1 MRSNTKK
8 HSHHKPRPN
17 KVVEVDFA
25 TLLDGSLVEMIEDP
39 SEPTKTLLA
48 VYSNKSVRYTDRV
61 DDGGRCL
68 VPLTRADND
77 LKHVCLAAGVQPCGP
92 IPDLV
97 SDIVSI
103 LGDRLDLGQGWR
115 KLMSAFAIS
124 TWIPEVLDIAPYLA
138 LVGPSG
144 TGKTTAMRVLNSLC
158 YRGLL
163 TADISSS
170 AMYDISH
177 RFHPTVS
184 LDETLTV
191 GRPRELIHLLKATST
206 PGFVF
211 LRKDKAR
218 LGFGPKV
225 FSWLELPDDQAL
237 NSRCIIIPMRKTSLT
252 DLKSPNDPNVLERAK
267 KMRRRLLQFR
277 FEHFRDV
284 SEPKPALNVR
294 LSGRPLDLYRALTC
308 SIEEDEPF
316 CKFFADKIAAQDEF
330 QARPLSP
337 AQESTIL
344 VLYQVI
350 HKVRPEHQA
359 CPISALAACVNAELE
374 RRGEPSG
381 LNERKLGDILTSLS
395 FTNRTR
401 KNTGYV
407 LWLTRA
413 ARARIH
419 ATARDYRIEGTDAN
433 LIDECQLCTPIGR
446 PAPGTL
452 PAPARP
458 PVEAQMRT
466 KKISNRERRVR
477 RERRSRTL
485 RLRAG
490 AESD

>member
-1 MRSNTKK
+1 MNR
-8 HSHHKPRPN
+8 N
-17 KVVEVDFA
+17 KVVEIDFA
-25 TLLDGSLVEMIEDP
+25 ELSDGSLVEMIEDP

-48 VYSNKSVRYTDRV
+48 VYSNNSVRYTERV

-68 VPLTRADND
+68 VPLTRGDND
-77 LKHVCLAAGVQPCGP
+77 LKYVCLAAGVQPCGP

-97 SDIVSI
+97 SDMVSI
-103 LGDRLDLGQGWR
+103 LGDCLDLGQGLR

-124 TWIPEVLDIAPYLA
+124 TWLPEGLDVAPYLA
-138 LVGPSG
+138 LVGPLG

-170 AMYDISH
+170 AMYDMSH
-177 RFHPTVS
+177 RFHPTVL
-184 LDETLTV
+184 LDETLTA

-206 PGFVF
+206 PGCVF

-225 FSWLELPDDQAL
+225 FCWLELPDDQAL
-237 NSRCIIIPMRKTSLT
+237 NSRCIIVPMHKTSRS
-252 DLKSPNDPNVLERAK
+252 DLKNPTDPSVLERAK
-267 KMRRRLLQFR
+267 NMRMRLLQFR
-277 FEHFRDV
+277 FERFRTV
-284 SEPKPALNVR
+284 SEPKPPLNVR
-294 LSGRPLDLYRALTC
+294 LSGRPLDLYRALTR

-316 CKFFADKIAAQDEF
+316 CRFLADKLAAQDEF
-330 QARPLSP
+330 RACPLSP
-337 AQESTIL
+337 AQLSTIW
-344 VLYQVI
+344 VLYQAI
-350 HKVRPEHQA
+350 HMCRPEGQGCSLRVLVPA
-359 CPISALAACVNAELE
+359 VNSELE

-407 LWLTRA
+407 LWLDRA

-419 ATARDYRIEGTDAN
+419 AAARDYRIEGTGESS
-433 LIDECQLCTPIGR
+433 IDECRICTPITR
-446 PAPGTL
+446 PTPVTRSTTAPAPVKAHKMTH
-452 PAPARP
+452 
-458 PVEAQMRT
+458 Q
-466 KKISNRERRVR
+466 ISNRER

-490 AESD
+490 VGSDRFILGINDRKPS